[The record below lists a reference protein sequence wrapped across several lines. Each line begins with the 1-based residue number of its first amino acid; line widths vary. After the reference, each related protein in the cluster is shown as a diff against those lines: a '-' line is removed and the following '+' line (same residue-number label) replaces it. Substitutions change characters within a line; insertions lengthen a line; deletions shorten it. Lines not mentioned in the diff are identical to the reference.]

1 MPSHQGGP
9 PDQQLIRV
17 AFRQQNDVGARD
29 EGTFAAQWLAY
40 ALLCQRFEE
49 ALAGKQAFPPAQPDL
64 FLADEIER
72 LRIAPP
78 DMKEAAN

>member
-1 MPSHQGGP
+1 MTLLRATPNG
-9 PDQQLIRV
+9 
-17 AFRQQNDVGARD
+17 
-29 EGTFAAQWLAY
+29 QWKF
-40 ALLCQRFEE
+40 FET
-49 ALAGKQAFPPAQPDL
+49 LFKQAFSPAQPDL